1 MRPDISYYRC
11 QSCGQF
17 LLAPFPHTHLIGS
30 STMPNQCP
38 ARGYQYIPAVIR
50 S

>member
-11 QSCGQF
+11 LSCGQF
-17 LLAPFPHTHLIGS
+17 LLAPFPHTRLIGS
-30 STMPNQCP
+30 STLPQRCH
-38 ARGYQYIPAVIR
+38 AQGYQYIPAVVR